1 MTTTEESMKHV
12 RLGMTA
18 LMVAFVAGCA
28 DAAAPVDEPQ
38 FNRGG
43 QGQPTIAEQV
53 VAANTETGEF
63 SILLAALGAAGLV
76 DVFFQPGPKTVF
88 APTDAAF
95 GALPPGTVEGLLA
108 DIPALQNI
116 LLYHVTS
123 GRREATSVLPA
134 TRIRMLNGGFTTIS
148 GASINNAAIIG
159 PNAVIASNGIVH
171 VIDAV
176 LLP

>member
-1 MTTTEESMKHV
+1 MKHV

-53 VAANTETGEF
+53 VAANGATGEF

-76 DVFFQPGPKTVF
+76 DVFFQPGQKTVF

-95 GALPPGTVEGLLA
+95 GDLPEGTVAFLLQEENL
-108 DIPALQNI
+108 PTLQNI